1 MKPFTKN
8 EQIQAFISLHQKIR
22 EADEAREVINT
33 LEEFRSDWHNL
44 RNAFFERVYPA
55 VYWTYAEAYIY
66 LRDYECAVGILEEG
80 LKELEHQD
88 FRYYFGEKSYLYEL
102 LSKCYVHL
110 NERDKA
116 YSAALKKVYNELY
129 ALNNTHS
136 DQFEFYGFR
145 DVSVHSLNDL
155 KNETISLCS
164 PSLFNDPVD
173 TAYFAWM
180 HYRKEEAKDTA
191 ELNYLEI
198 LEAAYNNVRARCLVR
213 NIPLPYKEGVDYPVQ
228 LDFQR
233 EYANTVMWAH
243 YANNHK
249 GFCVKYVIPSSFT
262 MTEPEDGRIIMLKP
276 ITYTERFP
284 IMPFGTVSQDIQ
296 FKDAFLTKQRLWE
309 YEHEHRLLYFD
320 VNGSSEFPTPKLP
333 VGSIKAVYI
342 GVKCTLENRAK
353 ILEALKNKPD
363 VEVYEMQIN
372 SQDIYKLKAQKI
384 DRTSD
389 IEKDIKPSC
398 FLTKLID
405 GVKSIFN

>member
-8 EQIQAFISLHQKIR
+8 EQIQAFISLHQRIR

-33 LEEFRSDWHNL
+33 LEEFRPDWHNL
-44 RNAFFERVYPA
+44 RNVLFERVYPA
-55 VYWTYAEAYIY
+55 VFWTYAEAFIY
-66 LRDYECAVGILEEG
+66 LRDYRGAVGILEEG

-88 FRYYFGEKSYLYEL
+88 FRYYFGEKSYMYEL

-110 NERDKA
+110 SDNDKA
-116 YSAALKKVYNELY
+116 YSAALKKVYHELY
-129 ALNNTHS
+129 ALNNKHS
-136 DQFEFYGFR
+136 DKFEFYGFR

-180 HYRKEEAKDTA
+180 HYRKEEAKNNA
-191 ELNYLEI
+191 ELNYLEV

-262 MTEPEDGRIIMLKP
+262 MTEPEDGRIVMLKP
-276 ITYTERFP
+276 ITYTDRFP
-284 IMPFGTVSQDIQ
+284 IMPFGTVNKDIK

-320 VNGSSEFPTPKLP
+320 VNGSPEFPTPQLP
-333 VGSIKAVYI
+333 AGSIKAVYI
-342 GVKCTLENRAK
+342 GVKCPPENRAK
-353 ILEALKNKPD
+353 ILEALKDKTD

-384 DRTSD
+384 ERFTEGKKDKKPKCLLKKI
-389 IEKDIKPSC
+389 IEGAKE
-398 FLTKLID
+398 
-405 GVKSIFN
+405 IFN